1 MGDPKDD
8 ASTPVWQLETAMGA
22 AIECFAGAQAV
33 EVPRTRFA
41 PVKKCSD
48 LFLLRSD
55 AYVIE
60 DFKPAL
66 AKGVDA
72 APTIDLDSKKFK
84 MVPQLDKCT
93 PNGVPSLK
101 QCKKLTVKGE
111 VVFSAGTTFIGG
123 HAAQGDVQG
132 HHDRA
137 AGLEQSSQPRT
148 LR

>member
-1 MGDPKDD
+1 
-8 ASTPVWQLETAMGA
+8 MGA
-22 AIECFAGAQAV
+22 AIECFPGAMAV

-60 DFKPAL
+60 GFKPVL
-66 AKGVDA
+66 SKGVSE
-72 APTIDLDSKKFK
+72 APTIDLDSKKYK

-101 QCKKLTVKGE
+101 QCTKLVVKGE
-111 VVFSAGTTFIGG
+111 VIFQKGTTFI
-123 HAAQGDVQG
+123 
-132 HHDRA
+132 
-137 AGLEQSSQPRT
+137 
-148 LR
+148 